1 GRAKPA
7 EVSQLDA
14 LAWRRRQVAH
24 LATEKTP
31 QVAVRESGARHMR
44 RAERNRRGPHFT
56 PEPLLPPPITIAPA
70 DPIDRAASRD
80 GDDPAERLPG
90 PGRIVA
96 RFAPDL
102 EKRFL
107 KHVVRFRFLAHYA
120 SDQRPKRSAIARI
133 QFLKRELMTLRDFFH
148 QRFIA
153 ESAAAPVIRGRKLN
167 FWEQRHN
174 AD

>member
-1 GRAKPA
+1 
-7 EVSQLDA
+7 EVHGVGSHL
-14 LAWRRRQVAH
+14 VAD
-24 LATEKTP
+24 
-31 QVAVRESGARHMR
+31 G
-44 RAERNRRGPHFT
+44 
-56 PEPLLPPPITIAPA
+56 LLGPPITIASA
-70 DPIDRAASRD
+70 DPIDSAASRD

-107 KHVVRFRFLAHYA
+107 KHVVRFRFLAYHA

-153 ESAAAPVIRGRKLN
+153 ESAAAPVIRRRKLN
-167 FWEQRHN
+167 FWE
-174 AD
+174 